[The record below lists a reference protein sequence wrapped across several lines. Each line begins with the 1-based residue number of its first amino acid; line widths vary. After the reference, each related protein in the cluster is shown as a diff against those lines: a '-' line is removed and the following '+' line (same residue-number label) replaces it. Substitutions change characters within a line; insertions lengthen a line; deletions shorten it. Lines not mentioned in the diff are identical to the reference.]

1 MATDDADARRAG
13 DERDPRE
20 AVAAY
25 QARALKLAR
34 DLKVSEAR
42 EAALREAIGRADRE
56 RDAMHES
63 LGDLLRAVG
72 MHDGARPESP
82 AAVHAMAVRLVR
94 EIVAALAAG
103 EVALRASE
111 AREAALREAIRKA
124 CATFDAAFKERTI
137 GFFTASAIDDL
148 LRRALAEHDARGGRK
163 GSDGD
168 VPAEM

>member
-25 QARALKLAR
+25 QARAMKLAR
-34 DLKVSEAR
+34 DLKV
-42 EAALREAIGRADRE
+42 
-56 RDAMHES
+56 
-63 LGDLLRAVG
+63 
-72 MHDGARPESP
+72 
-82 AAVHAMAVRLVR
+82 
-94 EIVAALAAG
+94 
-103 EVALRASE
+103 SE